1 MSWGGLHQMKIAV
14 YGKMDEISKRK
25 KRIQK
30 YFQTLS
36 ENVEIDTYTSREL
49 LMEQLLQ
56 YDSICMTEKAVDMIT
71 GDYANE
77 VMFQWGKKVRTCNIN
92 DIYYVEADLKNV
104 HIWFA
109 KEELMVHL
117 PFSRVEQILAIGDFI
132 KVHRSYIVNC
142 LYIQKIDEHTI
153 TLKDGREM
161 PLSKYRSENVRKQY
175 AEYVKTRRKELSIN
189 EEDE

>member
-1 MSWGGLHQMKIAV
+1 MKIAV